1 MGGATMKRSD
11 RNWQWA
17 VAAAALVLLGGCG
30 GAGGTPGESR
40 KKGVRPDRDV
50 VLAIRQAGQSTASS
64 VEVQPLRDPSVDG
77 FLKQA
82 SDLEAAQNFADA
94 IVAVDRALKLAP
106 DAPEILQ
113 LKAEL
118 LIGLHRYAD
127 AEALARRSFELGPR
141 LGSLCARN
149 WQTVVETRRAA
160 KDEASAASAQAQ
172 VAACKIPPRQRL

>member
-1 MGGATMKRSD
+1 MKRSGMEW
-11 RNWQWA
+11 RWSVVA
-17 VAAAALVLLGGCG
+17 VAALMAGCG
-30 GAGGTPGESR
+30 GGGGGDG

-50 VLAIRQAGQSTASS
+50 VLAIRQAGQTTGSS
-64 VEVQPLRDPSVDG
+64 VEVQPLRDPAVDG

-82 SDLEAAQNFADA
+82 ADLEAALNFIDA
-94 IVAVDRALKLAP
+94 LTAVDRALKLAP

-118 LIGLHRYAD
+118 LIGLRRYAD

-149 WQTVVETRRAA
+149 WQTVAETRRAL
-160 KDEASAASAQAQ
+160 KDEASAESAKAQA
-172 VAACKIPPRQRL
+172 AACRVPPRQRL

>member
-1 MGGATMKRSD
+1 MKSSMQMRGI
-11 RNWQWA
+11 A
-17 VAAAALVLLGGCG
+17 AAAALAVLAGCSGG
-30 GAGGTPGESR
+30 GGTVGGETR
-40 KKGVRPDRDV
+40 AKAVRPDHDMV
-50 VLAIRQAGQSTASS
+50 QAIRQAGASTASS

-82 SDLEAAQNFADA
+82 ADFEAAHNYNDA
-94 IVAVDRALKLAP
+94 VGAVDQALKLAP

-118 LIGLHRYAD
+118 LVGLRRYAD
-127 AEALARRSFELGPR
+127 AEALARKSFELGPR

-160 KDEASAASAQAQ
+160 KDEASAESAKAQ
-172 VAACKIPPRQRL
+172 LAACKVPPRQRL